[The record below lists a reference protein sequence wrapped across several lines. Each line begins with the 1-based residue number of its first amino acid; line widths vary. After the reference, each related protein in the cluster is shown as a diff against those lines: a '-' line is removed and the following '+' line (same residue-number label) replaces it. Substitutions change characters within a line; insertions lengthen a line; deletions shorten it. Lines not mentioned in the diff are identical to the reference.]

1 MCLVV
6 QFFGTQCT
14 TSEKTQNLLEFEVPP
29 GDTGNLLELVF
40 QDIFSYVDGMTAR
53 VSTPVIKCSCIPV
66 TGKLHLP
73 QLNLEIALHQWLAL
87 VVVL

>member
-53 VSTPVIKCSCIPV
+53 VSTPVINVAVFRLLGNYICLSLTWKSPYIS
-66 TGKLHLP
+66 G
-73 QLNLEIALHQWLAL
+73 
-87 VVVL
+87 